1 MSQQS
6 DRAPPLTAAESEAMA
21 RAMELGAGQSTSG
34 RQRRQSRESIT
45 EQQARR
51 ARLTSGEARRTAALA
66 DAARA
71 AHLARHAQGEAA
83 RVQHMSPEDRAER
96 QAHRTAEEA
105 TRVQHMSPE
114 DRAAHLAYHAE
125 GEAARVQHMS
135 PEDRAAHQ
143 AHHAAAV
150 RIERMTPLERAVHHA
165 EAERARI
172 ENMAPDER
180 TAHQAHHAAGEANRV
195 EQMAP
200 VESAPRRVHR
210 AVSQRERRHPAGDF
224 TLARPDNMPT
234 DMYLSRFEQN
244 VAAAQALYWAKTY
257 NWLFARWRRWDFAR
271 LPEDMDDEEL
281 EHHAAL
287 LAAIEQEALV
297 TDADTEACMQT
308 YYERMNPTLPACA
321 ERLHGSDQN
330 TGQPPRPE
338 TLA

>member
-34 RQRRQSRESIT
+34 RQRREARGSIT

-51 ARLTSGEARRTAALA
+51 ARLTSGEAQRTAALA
-66 DAARA
+66 DAARTT
-71 AHLARHAQGEAA
+71 HLARHAQREAA
-83 RVQHMSPEDRAER
+83 RVQNMSPEDK
-96 QAHRTAEEA
+96 
-105 TRVQHMSPE
+105 
-114 DRAAHLAYHAE
+114 AAHLTHHAE
-125 GEAARVQHMS
+125 GEAARVQLMT
-135 PEDRAAHQ
+135 PEQRAVHQ
-143 AHHAAAV
+143 ASHAAAV
-150 RIERMTPLERAVHHA
+150 RIERMTRLERAVHHA

-172 ENMAPDER
+172 ENMTPDER
-180 TAHQAHHAAGEANRV
+180 TAHQAHHAAGEANRG

-200 VESAPRRVHR
+200 DERAPRRVHR

-308 YYERMNPTLPACA
+308 YYERMNQRCQPVRVVCA
-321 ERLHGSDQN
+321 AS
-330 TGQPPRPE
+330 
-338 TLA
+338 

>member
-1 MSQQS
+1 
-6 DRAPPLTAAESEAMA
+6 
-21 RAMELGAGQSTSG
+21 
-34 RQRRQSRESIT
+34 
-45 EQQARR
+45 
-51 ARLTSGEARRTAALA
+51 
-66 DAARA
+66 
-71 AHLARHAQGEAA
+71 
-83 RVQHMSPEDRAER
+83 
-96 QAHRTAEEA
+96 
-105 TRVQHMSPE
+105 
-114 DRAAHLAYHAE
+114 
-125 GEAARVQHMS
+125 
-135 PEDRAAHQ
+135 
-143 AHHAAAV
+143 
-150 RIERMTPLERAVHHA
+150 MTPLERAVHHA

-172 ENMAPDER
+172 ENMTPDER

-321 ERLHGSDQN
+321 CGVCGVMSIPLVPLDGRTRDPVYTSLGPADIGIVQF
-330 TGQPPRPE
+330 TP
-338 TLA
+338 